1 MLQKFLSNNPA
12 FILSAKIPIIHDGYF
27 LWCCGSLSHFFIPYE
42 TYDWKSHPTKI
53 PHAKIVQ
60 HRFNLNTIEL
70 NEYPEYHKYF
80 REKNCNETN
89 ARIHHCPLG
98 NHRYLFITTYDGN
111 CQPTNTRDKQQG
123 NEEAYILWES
133 FFSHKS
139 QPPVHSYKHDPLEFA
154 KLHDF
159 YKLCIFLMHGHDCPP
174 FCVPFIVSKLMIW
187 QLFFI
192 RMCGQKIIIYNNSFF
207 NASIIFCLAESI
219 IFSIMHPTFFRQR
232 SFEQWQQLFQCWIG
246 RESKRL

>member
-1 MLQKFLSNNPA
+1 MLQKFPSNNPA
-12 FILSAKIPIIHDGYF
+12 SILSAKIPIIHDGYL
-27 LWCCGSLSHFFIPYE
+27 LWCYDSLSHFFIPYE
-42 TYDWKSHPTKI
+42 TYDRKSNPTEI

-80 REKNCNETN
+80 REKNCDETN
-89 ARIHHCPLG
+89 ARIHHYPLG
-98 NHRYLFITTYDGN
+98 NHRYLFIAAYDSN
-111 CQPTNTRDKQQG
+111 HQPTNTRDEKQS

-133 FFSHKS
+133 FLPHKS
-139 QPPVHSYKHDPLEFA
+139 QPPVHSYKHDPLELA

-159 YKLCIFLMHGHDCPP
+159 YKLCIFLGHRHDRSP

-192 RMCGQKIIIYNNSFF
+192 RMCGQQIIIYNNSFLNINYLLSCRKYNFFYYTSHLFTKGVSSNDSSCF
-207 NASIIFCLAESI
+207 NGE
-219 IFSIMHPTFFRQR
+219 
-232 SFEQWQQLFQCWIG
+232 
-246 RESKRL
+246 